1 MELLSFRGAALA
13 AALVATTVAIHSA
26 GSFSLVWVFRKER
39 TWIPSKL
46 GYGRLTLGV
55 TAVFLALLILHL
67 LECALWAAFYFVAG
81 CFSNVHDAIYF
92 SLITY
97 ATVGYGDL
105 VLDKAWRLYGGI
117 EALTG
122 ILMLSWST
130 AILIAFVQWVYG
142 RLHDLWQAGQSNN

>member
-13 AALVATTVAIHSA
+13 AALVAATVAIHSA
-26 GSFSLVWVFRKER
+26 GSFSLVWAFRKDR
-39 TWIPSKL
+39 SWIPGKP
-46 GYGRLTLGV
+46 GYGQLILGLTG
-55 TAVFLALLILHL
+55 VFLALLFLHL
-67 LECALWAAFYFVAG
+67 LECALWAVFYYAAG
-81 CFSNVHDAIYF
+81 CFDNAHDAIYF

-142 RLHDLWQAGQSNN
+142 RLHDLWQVGSGE